1 MDQKWIYGPDDL
13 YGISAYLQL
22 IQQWVATAFPQPRD
36 PEIAA
41 RLGSLWA
48 SLGWALQGRAV
59 AEEARRLAAKKRT
72 EEFSQEDAE
81 QPGQQLR
88 EVTFDEEIKSLATVG
103 RAGDPPVQGL
113 EQRLRALAEA
123 GVRDGFL
130 AVAMREATEF
140 RIARSLPAALDQ
152 WRQLADQLVP
162 RSIWFASSYLEM
174 LPNTTVYGPD
184 S

>member
-1 MDQKWIYGPDDL
+1 MDQQWIYGPDDL

-22 IQQWVATAFPQPRD
+22 IQRWVATAFPQPRD

-41 RLGSLWA
+41 RLDSLWA

-72 EEFSQEDAE
+72 REFSQEDAE
-81 QPGQQLR
+81 QLRQQLR
-88 EVTFDEEIKSLATVG
+88 DVTFDEELKSLVTVG

-113 EQRLRALAEA
+113 ERRLRALTEA
-123 GVRDGFL
+123 GVREGFL

-162 RSIWFASSYLEM
+162 RSLWDVSSHFEI
-174 LPNTTVYGPD
+174 LPKLAIYGPD

>member
-1 MDQKWIYGPDDL
+1 MAQKWIYGPDDL

-36 PEIAA
+36 PETIA
-41 RLGSLWA
+41 RLGGLWA

-72 EEFSQEDAE
+72 REFSQEDAE
-81 QPGQQLR
+81 RLRQQLR
-88 EVTFDEEIKSLATVG
+88 DLTFDEEQESLATAG

-113 EQRLRALAEA
+113 ERRLRALTVV
-123 GVRDGFL
+123 GVREGFL
-130 AVAMREATEF
+130 AVAMREATESY
-140 RIARSLPAALDQ
+140 IARSLPAALDQ
-152 WRQLADQLVP
+152 WRHLADQLVP
-162 RSIWFASSYLEM
+162 RSMWFASSYLEM
-174 LPNTTVYGPD
+174 LTNTTVYGPD